1 MTRNADAAARL
12 AGLHAAAFPAP
23 WNAAAFE
30 TLLDQDGVFAL
41 EATDGFIL
49 MRAVADEAEILT
61 LAVRPAARRQGLAAR
76 LLTEAAAAA
85 AARSATRL
93 FLEVAADNAG
103 ALALYDGAGFAVAG
117 RRPGYYARPGG
128 GREDALILALNLT
141 AALP

>member
-23 WNAAAFE
+23 WDAAAFE